1 MNLSGSIQPKL
12 PAKNY
17 TTVSSNMITF
27 TTEHIVIG
35 AVVGVLI
42 IFGIYGFIQ
51 AARAHQRGM
60 ASIGRRKAD

>member
-1 MNLSGSIQPKL
+1 
-12 PAKNY
+12 
-17 TTVSSNMITF
+17 MITF